1 MTAVLDAVD
10 RHPVT
15 IAYLI
20 GVAYVL
26 LVVIH
31 GGPA

>member
-20 GVAYVL
+20 GVAYMVL
-26 LVVIH
+26 VITT
-31 GGPA
+31 GGAT